1 MRRLLVGACLAIAVQ
16 AAGGEE
22 LRTLFH
28 SAEEREQL
36 DRLRRGDPPQESSV
50 AKRGPPVVGGYVK
63 RSDGRNTVWLD
74 GQPVT
79 GPDAQRLGEP
89 SKLRDPGQGN
99 RAIEIKPS
107 R

>member
-1 MRRLLVGACLAIAVQ
+1 MLIAGFD
-16 AAGGEE
+16 AAAAEG

-28 SAEEREQL
+28 SADEREQL
-36 DRLRRGDPPQESSV
+36 DRVRRGEPAAASPA
-50 AKRGPPVVGGYVK
+50 AKRAPAAVTGYVK

-79 GPDAQRLGEP
+79 GTEAQRLADP
-89 SKLRDPGQGN
+89 AKIRDPARGD

>member
-1 MRRLLVGACLAIAVQ
+1 MRRVLFGACLALAVQ

-28 SAEEREQL
+28 TAEEREQM
-36 DRLRRGDPPQESSV
+36 DRLRRGDPPEESP

-79 GPDAQRLGEP
+79 GPEAQRLAEP

-99 RAIEIKPS
+99 RSIEIKPS